1 MSQQPINAVPRE
13 MAQQVK
19 FAARSDDLSS
29 MLGTLMIEGGS

>member
-1 MSQQPINAVPRE
+1 MSQQPINTAPQE

-29 MLGTLMIEGGS
+29 MLGTLMVKGGS